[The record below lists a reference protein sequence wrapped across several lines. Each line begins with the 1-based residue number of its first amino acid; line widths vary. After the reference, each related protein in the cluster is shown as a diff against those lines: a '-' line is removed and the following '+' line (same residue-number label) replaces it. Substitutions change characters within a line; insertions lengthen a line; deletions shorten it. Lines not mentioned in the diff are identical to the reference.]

1 MSDLSAITVLFI
13 VFIFMYV
20 LMGMELF
27 AYKLKD
33 TQTHAS
39 TFNTFLESFLSVF
52 IVLAN
57 DGWTEIYFNHSRYL
71 DPISTSIYFISLV
84 LLGQFLLL
92 NMVIAI
98 IIENFEQQSIKSDF
112 VRKITDLN
120 EEEESWWQ
128 MHQRRLLRFLQK
140 AKCIKK
146 ASSVKI

>member
-1 MSDLSAITVLFI
+1 VDVVFSILRDLSAITVLFG

-33 TQTHAS
+33 TQSQTS

-57 DGWTEIYFNHSRYL
+57 DGWTKIYFNHQRYF

-84 LLGQFLLL
+84 LLGQFILL
-92 NMVIAI
+92 NMVISI

-120 EEEESWWQ
+120 EEE
-128 MHQRRLLRFLQK
+128 
-140 AKCIKK
+140 
-146 ASSVKI
+146 